1 MSLTNFAH
9 AFEDLK
15 SELRSSEL
23 TLEQLAQEIAAD
35 YPGVNPAALIKRFN
49 ETFPEGLPHNDL
61 EKAKELEAKAA
72 REKAEKQRREAEAI
86 LDFFSAPVHVRKGV
100 LRPAVKEDIL
110 RALASWPSQYETR
123 DGKKVIGNTIGGLV
137 QELRSKGARVS
148 TGFDHY
154 EVSRLGVAVVE
165 AQYIGGVRPT
175 GKFVKVAILPD
186 FPHIKAT
193 NLSYEEAL
201 KRALELVRYM
211 TERTGERYP
220 LEEAIAG
227 VIDAAIEYTQG

>member
-15 SELRSSEL
+15 SELRKSEL

-35 YPGVNPAALIKRFN
+35 YPGVNPVALVNRFN
-49 ETFPEGLPHNDL
+49 ETFPNGLPHNDL

-72 REKAEKQRREAEAI
+72 REKAQKHQEEVEAI
-86 LDFFSAPVHVRKGV
+86 LDFFSAPVHVRRGL

-110 RALASWPSQYETR
+110 RALASWPSRYQTR
-123 DGKKVIGNTIGGLV
+123 DGKTVIGNTIGGLV

-148 TGFDHY
+148 KGFDHY
-154 EVSRLGVAVVE
+154 EVSRLGVKVVE

-186 FPHIKAT
+186 FPYIERSP
-193 NLSYEEAL
+193 LSYAEAL
-201 KRALELVRYM
+201 ERGLSHARTM
-211 TERTGERYP
+211 TERFGEEWP
-220 LEEAIAG
+220 LEEAISG
-227 VIDAAIEYTQG
+227 MIEAAIEHAQG

>member
-1 MSLTNFAH
+1 MSLTNFAY

-15 SELRSSEL
+15 SELRKSEL

-35 YPGVNPAALIKRFN
+35 YPGVNPVALVNRFN
-49 ETFPEGLPHNDL
+49 ETFPNGLPHNDL

-72 REKAEKQRREAEAI
+72 REKAQKHQEEVEAI
-86 LDFFSAPVHVRKGV
+86 LDFFSAPVHVRQGLV
-100 LRPAVKEDIL
+100 RPAVKEDIL
-110 RALASWPSQYETR
+110 RALASWPSHYQTR
-123 DGKKVIGNTIGGLV
+123 DGETVIGNTIGGLV

-154 EVSRLGVAVVE
+154 EVSRLGVKVVE

-186 FPHIKAT
+186 FPGIQSSP
-193 NLSYEEAL
+193 LSYAEAL
-201 KRALELVRYM
+201 KAALEHVRDM

-220 LEEAIAG
+220 LEEALAA
-227 VIDAAIEYTQG
+227 VIDASIEHAQG